1 MARRLGRNALV
12 VAPAVGALS
21 LVAGVGFA
29 ADSATVSATDS
40 AAVKGREAAGDEFV
54 LADVTDVERVGQITG
69 AEGPGD
75 TTQYSVNFTDLGS
88 MFEADGK
95 VWFAFGDTFGP
106 RDDDMTGGGGSLW
119 RSNTLGWTTDTDP
132 ADGVTIEGMI
142 LDDAGVAK
150 ELLGSKKVDGDEI
163 TVIPTH
169 GFATD
174 AGMYLHYM
182 SVRHWGTPGEWEVN
196 HAGLAKS
203 TDEGQ
208 TWEKLDA
215 PRWSGDSGFV
225 QISPA
230 HVTIGGRD
238 WLYVW
243 GVTHGRF
250 GGVSLARVPAAQV
263 EDPGAWQYFAG
274 SKHAGKDDAGKDDAG
289 KPRWSADPANAE
301 LVLDDTVGELSVVWN
316 HHLDRWI
323 MTYLAEG
330 RGIVLREG
338 LSPWGPWG
346 EPFELVGAAEVPG
359 PYAPYMLPRYTEHGG
374 RTIYF
379 TLSIWDPYNVFWYR
393 ADLVRD

>member
-1 MARRLGRNALV
+1 MARRFARTALV

-21 LVAGVGFA
+21 LAAGVG
-29 ADSATVSATDS
+29 S
-40 AAVKGREAAGDEFV
+40 AAVAGPDARDEAF
-54 LADVTDVERVGQITG
+54 LLTDVTNIERVGQITG
-69 AEGPGD
+69 AESPGD
-75 TTQYSVNFTDLGS
+75 TTQYAVNFTDLGS
-88 MFEADGK
+88 MFEAGGK
-95 VWFAFGDTFGP
+95 VWFTFGDTFGE
-106 RDDDMTGGGGSLW
+106 RDDDMTGGGGSHW
-119 RSNTLGWTTDTDP
+119 RSNTLGFTTDTDP
-132 ADGVTIEGMI
+132 SDGVAIEGMI
-142 LDDAGVAK
+142 LDDAGAAK

-182 SVRHWGTPGEWEVN
+182 SVRQWGTPGEWEVN
-196 HAGLAKS
+196 HAGLARS
-203 TDEGQ
+203 TDQGQ
-208 TWEKLDA
+208 SWTTLDA

-230 HVTIGGRD
+230 HVTLDGRD

-243 GVTHGRF
+243 GITHGRF

-274 SKHAGKDDAGKDDAG
+274 LRKGGSGTDGR
-289 KPRWSADPANAE
+289 PRWAADPAEAA

-316 HHLDRWI
+316 DHLDRWI

-330 RGIVLREG
+330 RGVVLREG

-346 EPFELVGAAEVPG
+346 EPIELVGATEVPG
-359 PYAPYMLPRYTEHGG
+359 PYAPYMLPRYTQDGG

-393 ADLVRD
+393 ADLVKS